1 MNSEAEFSTR
11 LKWLLAIICSVLI
24 TLVGL
29 LLLYRDVADDTM
41 AEPATKYAVQES
53 ASPQIAETGKTGDK
67 LDLNRATAEELTTL
81 PGVGEALAGR
91 IVAFREQTPFKVVRD
106 LKKIP
111 GIGEKKFKALSGY
124 VCVGEQTAE

>member
-1 MNSEAEFSTR
+1 MNGEAEFSTR
-11 LKWLLAIICSVLI
+11 LKWLIAIVCSVLI

-29 LLLYRDVADDTM
+29 LLLYRDVADQTIE
-41 AEPATKYAVQES
+41 EPATQYVAQE
-53 ASPQIAETGKTGDK
+53 AAIHEETETITAGEK
-67 LDLNRATAEELTTL
+67 LDLNRATAEELKTL

-91 IVAFREQTPFKVVRD
+91 IVAFREKTPFKVVRD

-124 VCVGEQTAE
+124 VCVEEAKVE